1 MIYQLNCRKITKD
14 EGQLR
19 GTDETPRDERLLD
32 NRQMPHD
39 SKHCLMT
46 PLGCLVSLKAINSSV
61 SRIPQDQSSS
71 HQSTSSWMR
80 KLWKLLLVIFSIILQ
95 VFGIMWSAPV
105 FLGYSFNDFA
115 PTELALGFPA
125 IAKVLG
131 QTDMFV
137 FWGSFGPMGVI
148 SERVLWKPTLAFLW
162 GTWLL
167 LQKRCCCFRK
177 GSLKG
182 SPNCSRHLSPSVA

>member
-1 MIYQLNCRKITKD
+1 MKLHVMSDSWIDKA
-14 EGQLR
+14 
-19 GTDETPRDERLLD
+19 
-32 NRQMPHD
+32 MPHD

-61 SRIPQDQSSS
+61 PRIQQDQSSS
-71 HQSTSSWMR
+71 HQSTSSWMQ

-105 FLGYSFNDFA
+105 FLGYGYSYFS

-137 FWGSFGPMGVI
+137 FWGSSGPMGVI
-148 SERVLWKPTLAFLW
+148 SERVLWKHLSPTLLRFSGAH
-162 GTWLL
+162 G
-167 LQKRCCCFRK
+167 CCFRK

-182 SPNCSRHLSPSVA
+182 SPNCSLHLSPSVA